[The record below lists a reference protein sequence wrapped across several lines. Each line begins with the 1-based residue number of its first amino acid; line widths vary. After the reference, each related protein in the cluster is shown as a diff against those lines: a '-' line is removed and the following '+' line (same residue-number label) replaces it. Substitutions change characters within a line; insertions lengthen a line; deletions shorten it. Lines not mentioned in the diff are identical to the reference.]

1 MTIRSDTYNDATI
14 CKSLESSYELYVQEG
29 TPDKIQLCYNQPVSI
44 GRQHQMDPEKM
55 PDIIVLYQSVSRGKH
70 VTVVLQLNNCVELHV
85 CDGTNGIHVKDKFY
99 PKGSKAIFETPF
111 VFLVSGIECRVSN
124 NDATIHIVNNSKA
137 SPLSDK
143 QKEIQMPLKQENEEL
158 EPGDTSNQTIQD
170 LKQKET
176 VSEPKTEV
184 SYTPSQ
190 RNLSSEG
197 SHSIKWISIVSA
209 ILVVLIIIVWIV
221 LNR

>member
-1 MTIRSDTYNDATI
+1 
-14 CKSLESSYELYVQEG
+14 
-29 TPDKIQLCYNQPVSI
+29 
-44 GRQHQMDPEKM
+44 
-55 PDIIVLYQSVSRGKH
+55 
-70 VTVVLQLNNCVELHV
+70 
-85 CDGTNGIHVKDKFY
+85 
-99 PKGSKAIFETPF
+99 
-111 VFLVSGIECRVSN
+111 
-124 NDATIHIVNNSKA
+124 
-137 SPLSDK
+137 
-143 QKEIQMPLKQENEEL
+143 MPLKQENEEL